1 MSELKRIDEMTDD
14 ELYSAAVEAF
24 NKVKYPSNGLK
35 FLYDVWLGKDR
46 LKSMKVRRVYTET
59 IYKLSLFEKDALG
72 EEAW

>member
-1 MSELKRIDEMTDD
+1 MNKLKRIDEMTDD
-14 ELYSAAVEAF
+14 ELYDAAVETF
-24 NKVKYPSNGLK
+24 NKVKHPSDSLK

>member
-1 MSELKRIDEMTDD
+1 MSELKKISEMTDD
-14 ELYSAAVEAF
+14 ELYNAAVETF
-24 NKVKYPSNGLK
+24 KKVKHPSDSLK
-35 FLYDVWLGKDR
+35 FLYDVWLGENR